1 MPILSRRTAI
11 AGPFAVCISLVLGD
25 LSVSAQ
31 VPRGWQA
38 EFPLTDFSRATVD
51 LSEIISGGPPR
62 DGIPAVDDPVMLP
75 AADETRLSAR
85 EPVLVY
91 DPGDA
96 PARAY
101 PLRYLTWHEI
111 VNDTAGGVP
120 VAVTY
125 CPLCNTGMIFD
136 RRHAGQVLSFGVSGR
151 LRHSDMIMYDRE
163 TETWWQQATA
173 EAVVGRFAGDHLA
186 LLPAWLDSWQGFLE
200 EFPDGLVMDQ
210 PDWPR
215 NYGANPY
222 VGYDTSRR
230 PFLYR
235 GEDPPHGIHPL
246 ARVVRVGDRAWP
258 LERLREAGRLEE
270 AGLVLSWQEGQASAM
285 DTSEIAAGREV
296 GSVRVRDADGNDV
309 VHDIP
314 FAFAFHAF
322 HPDGHWM
329 LE

>member
-1 MPILSRRTAI
+1 MHPLPLAGIVLSLA
-11 AGPFAVCISLVLGD
+11 
-25 LSVSAQ
+25 LSGAAQRGAAQ
-31 VPRGWQA
+31 VPPDWER

-62 DGIPAVDDPVMLP
+62 DGIPAIDDPRMLAS
-75 AADETRLSAR
+75 AAETRLDPR
-85 EPVLVY
+85 EPVLVL
-91 DPGDA
+91 DPAGA

-125 CPLCNTGMIFD
+125 CPLCNTGMVFD
-136 RRHAGQVLSFGVSGR
+136 RRHADQVLSFGVSGR

-173 EAVVGRFAGDHLA
+173 EAVVGRFAGERLGQ
-186 LLPAWLDSWQGFLE
+186 LPAWLDSWRGFRS

-215 NYGANPY
+215 DYGVNPY
-222 VGYDTSRR
+222 AGYDTASR

-246 ARVVRVGDRAWP
+246 ARVVRVGDKAWP
-258 LERLREAGRLEE
+258 LERLRLAGTLHE
-270 AGLVLSWQEGQASAM
+270 AGLVLEWTAGQASAM
-285 DTSEIAAGREV
+285 DSRRIAEGRDV
-296 GSVRVRDADGNDV
+296 GSVRVRDADGNAV

-322 HPDGHWM
+322 HPDGQWM

>member
-1 MPILSRRTAI
+1 MPILSRRATI
-11 AGPFAVCISLVLGD
+11 VTSLALALANIG
-25 LSVSAQ
+25 LPASAE
-31 VPRGWQA
+31 VPRGWER
-38 EFPLTDFSRATVD
+38 EFPLTDFSRSTID

-62 DGIPAVDDPVMLP
+62 DGIPAIDDPAMLS
-75 AADETRLSAR
+75 AADGTRLSAR

-91 DPGDA
+91 VPDDA

-111 VNDTAGGVP
+111 VNDIAGGVP
-120 VAVTY
+120 IAVTY
-125 CPLCNTGMIFD
+125 CPLCNTGMVFD

-186 LLPAWLDSWQGFLE
+186 LLPAWLDSWQGFVD

-215 NYGANPY
+215 DYGTNPY

-230 PFLYR
+230 PFLYQ

-258 LERLREAGRLEE
+258 LERLRAAGRLEE
-270 AGLVLSWQEGQASAM
+270 EELVLSWVEGQASAM

-296 GSVRVRDADGNDV
+296 GSVRVRDRDGNDV